1 MNTLFQAMNT
11 GTGCTRNGAV
21 TNTTSFNKCLDLFN
35 MIGSSR
41 GKDLYFQF
49 DEALNENED
58 VALRVLQWAR
68 DCRGGA
74 GEREVFRKILRKLV
88 HVNGQRENALKILA
102 KVPELGYWKDLI
114 NLYDVKEFQKPIQ
127 EMVIFAL
134 LSEDKMCAK
143 YMPRK
148 GRVAVSL
155 AKALGLTNKQW
166 RQLIVQIT
174 GSTVETHMCAKKWD
188 EIDFSKIPSLAG
200 ARLQKAFM
208 RNAETKYN
216 EYIANLEKGEA
227 KINAGTLFP
236 YDVLKSVQNGV
247 TKVADQQWKALPNYM
262 EGTDERIL
270 PLIDVSYSMNKPTGI
285 TGMDAMHVAVS
296 LGMYLSERAPGV
308 FKDHFMTFDT
318 RPKMMHVT
326 GSLSQRYAATLK
338 TPWGGDTNIQNA
350 FETLLESAKR
360 HKVPAEE
367 MPTMIVILSDMEFN
381 CSWVAGRS
389 ASAFEMIEHTYEE
402 AGYGRPKLVF
412 WNLDGRV
419 GNSPVTIGT
428 GGTCMVSGASPSI
441 LTSVLGAKDF
451 NPNAIMLDAVMKDR
465 YTL

>member
-1 MNTLFQAMNT
+1 MNSLFQAMNT
-11 GTGCTRNGAV
+11 GTGTTHNGGV
-21 TNTTSFNKCLDLFN
+21 TNKTSFNKCLDLFN
-35 MIGSSR
+35 VIGSSR
-41 GKDLYFQF
+41 GQDLFFQF
-49 DEALNENED
+49 DEALRENED
-58 VALRVLQWAR
+58 VALRILQHAR
-68 DCRGGA
+68 DCRGGS

-88 HVNGQRENALKILA
+88 HVKGQHDNALKILA

-114 NLYDVKEFQKPIQ
+114 KLYDVKEFQKPIQ

-148 GRVAVSL
+148 GHVAVSL

-188 EIDFSKIPSLAG
+188 EIDFSKIPSLA
-200 ARLQKAFM
+200 ACRLQKAFM

-216 EYIANLEKGEA
+216 EYIAKLEKGEA
-227 KINAGTLFP
+227 KINASALFP
-236 YDVLKSVQNGV
+236 YDVLKAVQNGV
-247 TKVADQQWKALPNYM
+247 TAVADQQWKALPNYM
-262 EGTDERIL
+262 EGTEERIL
-270 PLIDVSYSMNKPTGI
+270 PLIDVSYSMHKSTGI
-285 TGMDAMHVAVS
+285 TGMDAMHIAVS

-318 RPKMMHVT
+318 RPQMMHVT
-326 GSLSQRYAATLK
+326 GTLSQRYSATLN

-350 FETLLESAKR
+350 FETLLSSAKR
-360 HKVPAEE
+360 HNVPAEE

-381 CSWVAGRS
+381 CNWVAGRS

-402 AGYGRPKLVF
+402 AGYERPKLVF
-412 WNLDGRV
+412 WNLAGRV